1 MSSLLKR
8 IKLTALFF
16 SLLLCTTGLLGQD
29 PVVNEF
35 MLSNSSV
42 LQDYEGEY
50 SDWIEIFNPTA
61 ETINLGAYY
70 LSDDEQ
76 DTQKWVFPD
85 INLLSFQYLIVFASG
100 KDIYVS
106 EEIHTNF
113 KIKQSGED
121 LILSNSIGEI
131 VQNIQAIEVP
141 TDYSYSCIPDGDTQ
155 NMHISCATPG
165 SVNME
170 LFEAM
175 PSHVSGYYQG
185 EINVSL
191 STVNEDI
198 EIYYTLNGALPSVNS
213 KLYSEPIHFDV
224 NNHFP
229 IQFSYIPTT
238 PLEGPWPLQ
247 SFVWKEPVNVKQAH
261 VLRYAVFQNGEQMSH
276 VNSHTYFVGDVS
288 AEAYSF
294 PVLSLITDSLNLF
307 QYDTGIYIPGKKFD
321 EIGFEWYPYGNYRE
335 RGAGWERNI
344 NVAFFEDNGDLIF
357 EADADMRIRGAGSTA
372 NPQKS
377 FAVYFKNKY
386 GKKKI
391 EHAIFPHSDLEDYK
405 RLIFR
410 SSGNDF
416 LNTHFR
422 DALLQDLLRGL
433 DLELQSFRPSVL
445 FVNGEYWGIHNIRE
459 KYDEYYFKYHF
470 DIHEDSVNVLSSVNW
485 IEEGEESNYPE
496 INDFLR
502 TSDMSLE
509 SSYSFIEERVDI
521 PNMIDFLIAEI
532 YYANYDW
539 PCNNYRKWRTNDPD
553 SKWRFLINDLDL
565 SFGFSGD
572 SEWDKT
578 SLNHALENGDSWPN
592 CGASNHLFRKMMEN
606 QRFVDEFLVRF
617 IYHLNITFN
626 TETVIN
632 KIDEFT
638 LLFEPEM
645 EEHIA
650 RWGYPSNM
658 SNWYEEIEVMKDF
671 ARRRPCFIK
680 GHIMDYFQLDTFDFD
695 CDSLSDTSQIYYA
708 DDFQVYPNPS
718 NGEYV
723 YLEYFVRDDLE
734 FSIDLYT
741 NQGSLVYS
749 QEVKNRKTPINISGL
764 SNGVYV
770 IRVRNSKYSFQ
781 YKLVIAK

>member
-1 MSSLLKR
+1 MNLFSPKVIVGALLFV
-8 IKLTALFF
+8 LFSNVLF
-16 SLLLCTTGLLGQD
+16 GQI
-29 PVVNEF
+29 PVINEF
-35 MLSNSSV
+35 MSSNSSV

-50 SDWIEIFNPTA
+50 PDWIEIFNPSN
-61 ETINLGAYY
+61 ESINLSGYY
-70 LSDDEQ
+70 LSDDEE

-85 INLLSFQYLIVFASG
+85 IDLSPSQYLIVFASG
-100 KDIYVS
+100 KDVLFS

-113 KIKQSGED
+113 KIKQSGEN
-121 LILSNSIGEI
+121 LILSNSEGEI
-131 VQNIQAIEVP
+131 LQNIQPIEVP

-155 NMHISCATPG
+155 NMHLSIATPG
-165 SVNME
+165 SVNIE
-170 LFEAM
+170 LFEATT
-175 PSHVSGYYQG
+175 SHISGFYQD
-185 EINVSL
+185 EISISL
-191 STVNEDI
+191 FTENQDVEV
-198 EIYYTLNGALPSVNS
+198 YYTLNGELPSVNS
-213 KLYSEPIHFDV
+213 NLYFEPIHFNT

-229 IQFSYIPTT
+229 NQFSYIPTT

-247 SFVWKEPVNVKQAH
+247 TFVWKEPVSVKQAH
-261 VLRYAVFQNGEQMSH
+261 VLRYAIFQNGEQMGK
-276 VNSHTYFVGDVS
+276 VNSQTYFVED
-288 AEAYSF
+288 ADTEDYSF

-307 QYDTGIYIPGKKFD
+307 QYDTGIYIPGKMFD

-335 RGAGWERNI
+335 RGEAWERNI
-344 NVAFFEDNGDLIF
+344 NVAFFEDDGGLVF
-357 EADADMRIRGAGSTA
+357 ETGAGMRIRGAGSTA

-391 EHAIFPHSDLEDYK
+391 EHAVFPNSDLEDYK

-422 DALLQDLLRGL
+422 DALLQDLLMPL
-433 DLELQSFRPSVL
+433 NMELQRFLPSVV

-470 DIHEDSVNVLSSVNW
+470 DIHEDSVNILSSTDAVA
-485 IEEGEESNYPE
+485 EGFESNYPE
-496 INDFLR
+496 INEFLSS
-502 TSDMSLE
+502 SDMSLE
-509 SSYSFIEERVDI
+509 SSYSYIDERVDI

-539 PCNNYRKWRTNDPD
+539 PCNNYREWRTNDPD

-565 SFGFSGD
+565 SFGFSAD
-572 SEWDKT
+572 CEWDKT
-578 SLNHALENGDSWPN
+578 SLYHALENGDGWPN
-592 CGASNHLFRKMMEN
+592 CGVSNHLFRKMMEN
-606 QRFVDEFLVRF
+606 QRFVDEFLERF
-617 IYHLNITFN
+617 VYHLNITFN
-626 TETVIN
+626 TQTVIN

-658 SNWYEEIEVMKDF
+658 GNWYGEIEVMKDF
-671 ARRRPCFIK
+671 ARRRPCFMK

-695 CDSLSDTSQIYYA
+695 CDSLSDTNQIYYA
-708 DDFQVYPNPS
+708 EDFQIYPNPS

-723 YLEYFVRDDLE
+723 YLDYFVRDGSG
-734 FSIDLYT
+734 FNIDLYT
-741 NQGSLVYS
+741 NQGTLVYS
-749 QEVKNRKTPINISGL
+749 QKVDNRKTPINISGL

-770 IRVRNSKYSFQ
+770 LRVRNTKYSFQ
-781 YKLVIAK
+781 YKLVIAN